1 MYKPNLVGSA
11 ASQYTVHRTF
21 HPLLPPKI
29 GIFKSPIG
37 TRRLILHPSSLD
49 RAFILHSLML
59 LMLLSDIYLL
69 ASLARSLYFLQLVA
83 VLTSA
88 SLMHNEYGFV
98 CPQLFHFVLHLC
110 NALFV
115 CSLLTLCC
123 VRAMLCLSAAFPLS
137 AAVVQCFVCPQPSHF
152 VLRSCNALF
161 VRSLLTLCCGRVLQ
175 VEGLGHL
182 RLASHVP

>member
-123 VRAMLCLSAAFPLS
+123 VRAMLCLSAAFPLY

-152 VLRSCNALF
+152 VLRSC
-161 VRSLLTLCCGRVLQ
+161 TPG
-175 VEGLGHL
+175 
-182 RLASHVP
+182 